1 MSKPEAF
8 IVDDNE
14 ITRYT
19 LGKLLEADFETRL
32 LASGEACLA
41 ALAHSNPA
49 LVLLDVE
56 MGGMDGF
63 ETCRQLRQAH
73 DVPVLFVSGHDTL
86 EERVTGLDCGGDDF
100 LAKPVDPQILRR
112 KARKLA
118 TDYAERRR
126 LDVVTATL
134 ERKASDYQRAIADTG
149 LLLRFMRKSLLTQD
163 YTTLAQDLLET
174 TRDYGID
181 CHVQIRYPGS
191 ALTLTHDGVASAL
204 EESVVAR
211 SVAMGRTFQFSRR
224 LVINY
229 DLVSI
234 LVLDLPTDAASA
246 EKVRQNLGV
255 LAESAEVIAE
265 TIAMRK
271 ESAERAET
279 LQAGTMATSAAI
291 ADLRSLIRR
300 HQADTRMCLGE
311 LIENV
316 EKTFVYLG
324 LTTGQENTVSDT
336 LRHGAERILGLF
348 DRGLEFD
355 AHFQRILDA
364 MNPPRPDGSDE
375 LWL

>member
-1 MSKPEAF
+1 MLKPIAF

-19 LGKLLEADFETRL
+19 LGKLLEDAFEPHPFS
-32 LASGEACLA
+32 SGEACLA
-41 ALAHSNPA
+41 ALASMEPA

-63 ETCRQLRQAH
+63 ETCRRLRVTH
-73 DVPVLFVSGHDTL
+73 DVPVMFVSAHDTL
-86 EERVTGLDCGGDDF
+86 EERVTGLDCGGNDF
-100 LAKPVDPQILRR
+100 LVKPVDLQILRR

-118 TDYAERRR
+118 AEHAERKR
-126 LDVVTATL
+126 LNIVTHTL
-134 ERKASDYQRAIADTG
+134 EQKASDYERAIADTG

-163 YTTLAQDLLET
+163 YAELARDLLET
-174 TRDYGID
+174 TRDYGIN
-181 CHVQIRYPGS
+181 CHVQIRYPGD
-191 ALTLTHDGVASAL
+191 ALTLTHEGVASEL
-204 EESVVAR
+204 EEAVVAR
-211 SVAMGRTFQFSRR
+211 SAAMGRTFQFSRR

-234 LVLDLPTDAASA
+234 LVLDLPGDAASA
-246 EKVRQNLGV
+246 EKIRQNLGV

-271 ESAERAET
+271 QSAERAEA

-291 ADLRSLIRR
+291 ADLRALIRR
-300 HQADTRMCLGE
+300 NQADTRMCMNE
-311 LIENV
+311 LTQNV
-316 EKTFVYLG
+316 EKTFVFLG
-324 LTTGQENTVSDT
+324 LTGNQEDTVSDA
-336 LRHGAERILGLF
+336 LRHGAERVLALF
-348 DRGLEFD
+348 DRSVEFD

-364 MNPPRPDGSDE
+364 LNPPSPAGGDE